1 MSIESKLSKLGKI
14 LDSILI
20 GVTKSLKTL
29 FADSLRNSSGE
40 NKRYQRN
47 ITPPYAVL
55 VFDSFLA
62 FLSIFVSI
70 HLRIGMDFLDYS
82 PMYIVKNMFVFG
94 LVSAS
99 VFLWTHTY
107 QPFWRYISIEDMPP
121 LFLSAVLSNLIFFPL
136 MLLMN
141 QEDFLPYS
149 VLVINVFALTFIL
162 TIPRFLVRMLYN
174 RKKNKLKKIE
184 GLVKIAGSQIENP
197 EVLLVGNSLSAEA
210 FLRDVVLNDDIQFNF
225 EPVGIL
231 TLDPQDVG
239 HVIRGVPIIAELR
252 NIHLVLKDLTREG
265 IRPRQIVITEKTLPE
280 NAKNFL
286 IRYVKEHKL
295 LLMHIIHQCMFDT
308 VSE

>member
-1 MSIESKLSKLGKI
+1 
-14 LDSILI
+14 
-20 GVTKSLKTL
+20 
-29 FADSLRNSSGE
+29 
-40 NKRYQRN
+40 
-47 ITPPYAVL
+47 
-55 VFDSFLA
+55 
-62 FLSIFVSI
+62 
-70 HLRIGMDFLDYS
+70 MDFLDYS